1 MGFEEAGF
9 ESVASVDLWSDA
21 IDTFNHNRETKTG
34 LHMDIKEFNRL
45 KLPEILSNN
54 LISGVIGGPPC
65 QGYSSARLSDRTERM
80 QGINEDRNRLYLEF
94 YKTVKM
100 AKPDFFV
107 LENVRGMLNLSDGA
121 FVKDILSRFGKLGYE
136 TSYQ

>member
-54 LISGVIGGPPC
+54 LMII
-65 QGYSSARLSDRTERM
+65 
-80 QGINEDRNRLYLEF
+80 
-94 YKTVKM
+94 
-100 AKPDFFV
+100 
-107 LENVRGMLNLSDGA
+107 
-121 FVKDILSRFGKLGYE
+121 ILSP
-136 TSYQ
+136 TSLNKSVISTSLNSSLN